1 MNEQELEQAVK
12 DVARQAARI
21 RWNMPTWS
29 GFDITIKRI
38 ELIDDVPSWR
48 CYYDE
53 PDTGTEEDMIVEK
66 KGTTLEASYTD
77 DVIATLQLPES
88 EQ

>member
-29 GFDITIKRI
+29 GFDIEIKRI
-38 ELIDDVPSWR
+38 ERIDDVPSW
-48 CYYDE
+48 
-53 PDTGTEEDMIVEK
+53 
-66 KGTTLEASYTD
+66 
-77 DVIATLQLPES
+77 
-88 EQ
+88 